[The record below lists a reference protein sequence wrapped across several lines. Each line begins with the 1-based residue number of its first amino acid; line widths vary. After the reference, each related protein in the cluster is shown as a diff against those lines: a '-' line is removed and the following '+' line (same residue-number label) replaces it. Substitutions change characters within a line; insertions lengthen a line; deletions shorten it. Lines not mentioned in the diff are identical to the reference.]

1 MAWLLEDPF
10 QKAEMAL
17 FLDVKSYN
25 GALTAKALLI
35 SLQVY
40 YLVYVLLH
48 LVSEASCLDVVN
60 SSQRVSTL
68 VVRPLDFKILF
79 FMHV

>member
-1 MAWLLEDPF
+1 MAWLLEDSF
-10 QKAEMAL
+10 QKAEMVL
-17 FLDVKSYN
+17 FPDVKSYN
-25 GALTAKALLI
+25 GTLTAKALLI

-60 SSQRVSTL
+60 SSQRVSN
-68 VVRPLDFKILF
+68 FSG
-79 FMHV
+79 